1 MASFN
6 FISAFSH
13 FLCAVLAELYSEHKG
28 DGSLV
33 IMEAK
38 KRGEKS
44 PRFCY
49 VSVKMCCFLSKIFA
63 LKSPKNSVFIRL
75 YGTFV
80 CAQKITEYIIA
91 QILLR
96 IYGFR

>member
-1 MASFN
+1 VCGIGRAIFGTQ
-6 FISAFSH
+6 
-13 FLCAVLAELYSEHKG
+13 G

-49 VSVKMCCFLSKIFA
+49 VSVKICGFSSKIF
-63 LKSPKNSVFIRL
+63 LIKLLESPVFTRL
-75 YGTFV
+75 
-80 CAQKITEYIIA
+80 
-91 QILLR
+91 
-96 IYGFR
+96 

>member
-1 MASFN
+1 MCGIGRAIFGTQ
-6 FISAFSH
+6 
-13 FLCAVLAELYSEHKG
+13 G

-49 VSVKMCCFLSKIFA
+49 VSVKICCFFVKNFSSKTALNPSIYKALSHFCVI
-63 LKSPKNSVFIRL
+63 
-75 YGTFV
+75 
-80 CAQKITEYIIA
+80 ITTAGSNKVLSAAENLFSRA
-91 QILLR
+91 A
-96 IYGFR
+96 